1 MAKVYVKAMKDIQL
15 GEITKR
21 KGPNGK
27 ILVDDFTTLKK
38 KDEEFWV
45 DEEVWKKHDAEQ
57 HRDVKGKKG
66 FVIATISGALMRIPT
81 PEEQARGERVA
92 QGLPTEPLVALEGG
106 LGKKEEI

>member
-45 DEEVWKKHDAEQ
+45 DEEVWRKHDAEQ
-57 HRDVKGKKG
+57 HRDVIGKKG
-66 FVIATISGALMRIPT
+66 FVIATLTGALLRIPT
-81 PEEQARGERVA
+81 PDEQARGERVA
-92 QGLPTEPLVALEGG
+92 QGIPTEPLVALEGG
-106 LGKKEEI
+106 LGKREEI

>member
-1 MAKVYVKAMKDIQL
+1 MAKVYVRAMKDIQL

-21 KGPNGK
+21 KGPDGK
-27 ILVDDFTTLKK
+27 ILVDDFTKLYK
-38 KDEEFWV
+38 KDQEFWV
-45 DEEVWKKHDAEQ
+45 DEAVWKKHDADE
-57 HRDVKGKKG
+57 HRDVTGKKG
-66 FVIATISGALMRIPT
+66 FVIATLTGALMRIPT